1 MNRNLMLSGALA
13 CALALSA
20 CADMSDTQRRTGT
33 GAAIGGAAAGIITG
47 KWGWAAAG
55 AAVGAASGYLYDQN
69 QKEQEAKQKRA
80 YEQGVK
86 DGQNKK

>member
-47 KWGWAAAG
+47 EWG
-55 AAVGAASGYLYDQN
+55 VDL
-69 QKEQEAKQKRA
+69 EQLVIQSRA
-80 YEQGVK
+80 EGVK
-86 DGQNKK
+86 RLFMCCFLDDDSVMSNIREGGPWAV